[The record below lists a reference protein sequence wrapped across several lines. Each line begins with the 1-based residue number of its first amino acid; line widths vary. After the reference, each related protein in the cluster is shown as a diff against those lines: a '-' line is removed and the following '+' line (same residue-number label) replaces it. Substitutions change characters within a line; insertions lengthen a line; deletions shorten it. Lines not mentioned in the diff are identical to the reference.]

1 MAAPEARGFL
11 FGPAVAK
18 ALGVAFLPI
27 RKAGQLPASVHESDA
42 VAMDYGAEMRGD
54 TGRYGEKGERRV
66 WASRYGVM
74 RCLQLR
80 RVEGGGG
87 GGSFHT

>member
-27 RKAGQLPASVHESDA
+27 RKAGQLPATVHRSDA
-42 VAMDYGAEMRGD
+42 VAMDYGAEIRGD
-54 TGRYGEKGERRV
+54 MGRKGKGAFR
-66 WASRYGVM
+66 
-74 RCLQLR
+74 LR
-80 RVEGGGG
+80 DVG
-87 GGSFHT
+87 